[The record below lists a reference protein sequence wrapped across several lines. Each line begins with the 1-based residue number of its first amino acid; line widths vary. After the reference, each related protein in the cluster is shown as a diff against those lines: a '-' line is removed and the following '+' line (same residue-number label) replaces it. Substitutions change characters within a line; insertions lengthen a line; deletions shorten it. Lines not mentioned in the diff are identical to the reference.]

1 MTAEVS
7 TAGHSAAGT
16 GNPLKRLGDLG
27 QSVWLDYVRRS
38 LITSGGL
45 KRLVDEDGLKG
56 VTSNPSIFEKAIGG
70 SNDYDEAFT
79 ALLGKNDVDVFD
91 IFDALAIEDI
101 KAAADVLRPV
111 YDAAGGRD
119 GFISLEVSPYLADKT
134 EETIA
139 EARRLWAAVDKPNLM
154 VKVPGTPAGVPAIRT
169 LIGDGININVTLL
182 FSRDAYATVAQA
194 YLDGLEAFAAKGG
207 DPGRVASV
215 ASFFVSRIDSAADKI
230 IDQRIAAGDRE
241 AEALSGLKGKIAIA
255 NAKLAYQHYLSLI
268 ESDRFK
274 ALAAKG
280 ARPQRLLW
288 ASTGTKNPAY
298 SDVLYVE
305 ELIGPDTVNTMPVP
319 TMDAFRDHGRPRT
332 SITENVE
339 EARAQLD
346 TAQRLGVDLDQITGA
361 LLKDG
366 VKLFSDSFDDLLSTV
381 ARRRTDFL
389 KSRLNG
395 ATVSLPADFDKTVKE
410 RLDEGRKTGRIRRL
424 WARDASLWTNTDEA
438 KWLAWLNVIGDDA
451 AELQHLLDLQT
462 EVKAE
467 GFTHAL
473 LLGMGGSSLGPEV
486 LAKTFGKQAGFP
498 ELHVLDSTD
507 PAQLAAFE
515 AKIDVARTLFIVSS
529 KSGSTLEPNILKAYF
544 FARAEEALGQGKAGS
559 HFVAVTDPGSQM
571 QKVAEQDGFRHIFF
585 GDPGIGGRYSVLSNF
600 GLVPA
605 AVMGLDLN
613 AFIEATAVMVR
624 SCGAAAP
631 PADNPGAVLGTILGV
646 GQTVG
651 RDKVT
656 IVASPGI
663 ADVGAWLEQLL
674 AESTGKQGK
683 GIVPVDSEP
692 LGGPEV
698 YGQDRIFAYL
708 RLETAPDTAQDA
720 AVAALE
726 KAGQPV
732 VRITVSDPRQIG
744 QEFFR
749 WEVAT
754 AVAGA
759 IIGINAFDQPDVE
772 ASKIKTR
779 ELTDAYEKSGALPA
793 EEPFFSAEGM
803 SLYADSRNAEAIAS
817 AAREKTF
824 DAYIA
829 AHLARLGTG
838 DYAALLAYIER
849 NGAHTA
855 ALTALRKLIRD
866 RRKVAT
872 CVGFGPRFLHSTGQ
886 AYKGGPNSGV
896 FLQITADDARDL
908 AVPGHRFGF
917 SVVKQAQA
925 RGDFEVLAE
934 RGRRA
939 LRIHLGK
946 DVQAGLTRLAQAVE
960 RALA

>member
-7 TAGHSAAGT
+7 AAGHSAAGT
-16 GNPLKRLGDLG
+16 GNPLKKLGDLG

-38 LITSGGL
+38 LIADGGL
-45 KRLVDEDGLKG
+45 KRLVEVDGLKG

-111 YDAAGGRD
+111 YDATGGQD

-139 EARRLWAAVDKPNLM
+139 EARRLWKAVDKPNLM
-154 VKVPGTPAGVPAIRT
+154 VKVPGTQAGVPAIRT

-182 FSRDAYATVAQA
+182 FSRAAYATVAEA

-215 ASFFVSRIDSAADKI
+215 ASFFVSRIDSAADKM

-241 AEALSGLKGKIAIA
+241 AEALTALKGKIAIA
-255 NAKLAYQHYLSLI
+255 NAKLAYQHYLALI
-268 ESDRFK
+268 ASDRFK

-298 SDVLYVE
+298 RDVLYVE

-339 EARAQLD
+339 AARAQLD
-346 TAQRLGVDLDQITGA
+346 SAARLGIDLDQITGD

-395 ATVSLPADFDKTVKE
+395 ATASLPADFDKTVKE
-410 RLDEGRKTGRIRRL
+410 RLDEGRKAGRIRRL

-438 KWLAWLNVIGDDA
+438 KWLAWLNVVGDDA
-451 AELQHLLDLQT
+451 AQLQHLLDLQS
-462 EVKAE
+462 EVKRE

-486 LAKTFGKQAGFP
+486 LAKTFGRQSGFP
-498 ELHVLDSTD
+498 ELLVLDSTD
-507 PAQLAAFE
+507 PAQIVAFE

-544 FARAEEALGQGKAGS
+544 FARAEEVLGKDKAGS

-605 AVMGLDLN
+605 AVMGVDLN

-624 SCGAAAP
+624 SCGAAVP
-631 PADNPGAVLGTILGV
+631 PAENPGAVLGTILGV
-646 GQTVG
+646 GQTRG

-683 GIVPVDSEP
+683 GLVPVDSEP
-692 LGGPEV
+692 LGRPEA
-698 YGQDRIFAYL
+698 YGDDRIFAYL
-708 RLETAPDTAQDA
+708 RLEGAPDPAQDA
-720 AVAALE
+720 AVAAIE
-726 KAGQPV
+726 QAGQPV
-732 VRITVSDPRQIG
+732 VRITVSDAQQIG

-793 EEPFFSAEGM
+793 EEPFFSAEEIA
-803 SLYADSRNAEAIAS
+803 LFADPRNAEAIAS
-817 AAREKTF
+817 AAREKTL

-829 AHLARLGTG
+829 AHLARLGAG

-849 NGAHTA
+849 NRAHTA
-855 ALTALRKLIRD
+855 ALTELRTRIRD

-925 RGDFEVLAE
+925 RGDFGVLAE

-946 DVQAGLTRLAQAVE
+946 DVQAGLARLAQAVE

>member
-7 TAGHSAAGT
+7 AAGHSAAGT

-38 LITSGGL
+38 LIADGGL
-45 KRLVDEDGLKG
+45 KRLVEVDGLKG

-70 SNDYDEAFT
+70 SNDYDEAFAT
-79 ALLGKNDVDVFD
+79 LLGKNDVDVFD
-91 IFDALAIEDI
+91 IFDALAIDDI

-111 YDAAGGRD
+111 YDATGGQD
-119 GFISLEVSPYLADKT
+119 GFISLEVSPYLADRT

-169 LIGDGININVTLL
+169 LIADGININVTLL
-182 FSRDAYATVAQA
+182 FSRDAYATVAEA
-194 YLDGLEAFAAKGG
+194 YLDGLEAFAARGG

-319 TMDAFRDHGRPRT
+319 TMDAFRDHGSPRV
-332 SITENVE
+332 SITQNVD

-346 TAQRLGVDLDQITGA
+346 SAARLGVDLDQITGE

-366 VKLFSDSFDDLLSTV
+366 VKQFSDAFDDLLSTV
-381 ARRRTDFL
+381 ARRRIDFL

-395 ATVSLPADFDKTVKE
+395 ATASLPTDFDKVVQE
-410 RLDEGRKTGRIRRL
+410 RLDEGRKAGRIRRL

-451 AELQHLLDLQT
+451 AELQHLLDLQA

-486 LAKTFGKQAGFP
+486 LAKTFGKQSGYP
-498 ELHVLDSTD
+498 ELLVLDSTD
-507 PAQLAAFE
+507 PAQIAAFE

-544 FARAEEALGQGKAGS
+544 FARAEEALGKDKAGS

-605 AVMGLDLN
+605 AVMGLDVN
-613 AFIEATAVMVR
+613 AFLEATAVMVR
-624 SCGAAAP
+624 SCGAAVP

-646 GQTVG
+646 GQTRG

-692 LGGPEV
+692 LGSPDV

-708 RLETAPDTAQDA
+708 RLETAPDSTQDA

-732 VRITVSDPRQIG
+732 VRITVSDARQIG

-749 WEVAT
+749 WEIAT

-779 ELTDAYEKSGALPA
+779 DLTTAYEKTGALPP
-793 EEPFFSAEGM
+793 EEPFFSAEGI
-803 SLYADSRNAEAIAS
+803 SLYADPRNAEAIAS
-817 AAREKTF
+817 AAREKSL

-829 AHLARLGTG
+829 AHLARLSAG

-849 NGAHTA
+849 NSAHTA
-855 ALTALRKLIRD
+855 ALTELRQRIRD

-946 DVQAGLTRLAQAVE
+946 DVQAGLARLAQAVE
-960 RALA
+960 RAIA